1 MFILSLENM
10 LYAGKLGL
18 NSASLLDGINHIELM
33 STAQLYTLSTI
44 QTENSKYK

>member
-10 LYAGKLGL
+10 LYAEKLGL
-18 NSASLLDGINHIELM
+18 NSLLDGINHIELM

-44 QTENSKYK
+44 QTENSK